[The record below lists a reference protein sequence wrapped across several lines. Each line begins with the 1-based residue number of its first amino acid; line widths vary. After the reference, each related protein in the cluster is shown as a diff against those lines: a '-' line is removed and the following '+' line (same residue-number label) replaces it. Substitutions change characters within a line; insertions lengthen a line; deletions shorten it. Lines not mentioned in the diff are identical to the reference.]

1 MRKLHAEIIYTLFTL
16 FALATGAALSSCTTT
31 RYVQVPVVHT
41 DTVRLVR
48 VQQDSVFR
56 HDSVFV
62 NQYTQGDTVYRYLER
77 WHNIYKTRLVHD
89 TAYYARRDTVSVPV
103 PVEKKVPAKLNH
115 FQQLRLWI
123 GNIVLIALAV
133 LAAIWVFSNSRWWI
147 NRIRRF
153 KSSK

>member
-1 MRKLHAEIIYTLFTL
+1 MRKLHAVIIYTLFTL
-16 FALATGAALSSCTTT
+16 FALATGVALSSCTTT

>member
-1 MRKLHAEIIYTLFTL
+1 MRKLHAVIIYTLFTL
-16 FALATGAALSSCTTT
+16 FALATGVALSSCTTT

-123 GNIVLIALAV
+123 GNIVLIALTV